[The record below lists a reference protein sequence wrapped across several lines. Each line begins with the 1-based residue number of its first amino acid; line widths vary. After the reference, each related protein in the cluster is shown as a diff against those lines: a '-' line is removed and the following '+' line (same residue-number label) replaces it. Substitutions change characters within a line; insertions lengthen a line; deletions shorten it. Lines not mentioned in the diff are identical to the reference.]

1 VKIISRFFEKLSVK
15 CTEFAGSSAGF
26 ATALTIVVVWALSGP
41 AFKYSETWQIVIN
54 TATTIVTFLM
64 VFLIQRSQ
72 NKDMVAL
79 NAKLNE
85 LIAANE
91 GASNRLVNIE
101 DLDEDD
107 LAEIRNRFHSLSDKS
122 DTSKARK
129 SIEDVEQQ
137 TA

>member
-1 VKIISRFFEKLSVK
+1 MKIISRFFEKLSVR

-26 ATALTIVVVWALSGP
+26 ATALTIVVVWGLSGP

-107 LAEIRNRFHSLSDKS
+107 LAEIRKRYHSLSDKS